1 MLKLRKSTRYALYA
15 TLEMAAAGRD
25 RQVSVAQ
32 VAEKYAIPGAALAKV
47 FQQLVRAGFAVGT
60 RGSGG
65 GYLLTRPPSQITVL
79 EIVTAF
85 EADRTP
91 GHCLIAEHCAQC
103 ADPASCRLGR
113 LFDEV
118 DEAARCTL
126 ASITLA
132 TLVAAP
138 RPELVQIA
146 RRVV

>member
-32 VAEKYAIPGAALAKV
+32 VAEQYAIPGAALAKV
-47 FQQLVRAGFAVGT
+47 FQRLVRSGLAVGT
-60 RGSGG
+60 RGAGG
-65 GYLLTRPPSQITVL
+65 GYLLTRPPSRITVL
-79 EIVTAF
+79 EVVTAF
-85 EADRTP
+85 EPERAP
-91 GHCLIAEHCAQC
+91 GHCLIAEHSAEC
-103 ADPASCRLGR
+103 ADPAACRLGR

-138 RPELVQIA
+138 HPELVQIV